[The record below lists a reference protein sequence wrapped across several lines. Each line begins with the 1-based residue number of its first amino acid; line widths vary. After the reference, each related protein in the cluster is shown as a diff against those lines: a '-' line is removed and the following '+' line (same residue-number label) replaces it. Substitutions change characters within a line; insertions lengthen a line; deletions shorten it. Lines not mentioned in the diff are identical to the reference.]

1 VDIRTKLVFALVS
14 VSLGS
19 MLALGVLM
27 YSSVE
32 TELRTQTFEQLDGL
46 AEFKLEAVQGI
57 VSGWHDR
64 VSLVASRTQLHMSL
78 AAYNRTG
85 SATSLSR
92 IQRIL
97 DDALGAS
104 PLFRQLWVHGPDGR
118 LVADVGRRGGVSPSD
133 TDVPTHAQTNER
145 TQYSGVIFPD
155 GEAPVVNLTAA
166 LVLES
171 QTVGYLHAVLRA
183 DEIVALSANYEGL
196 GDTGETMVV
205 VEGEGGAPR
214 ILHPV
219 RYAPDGGLA
228 IEAGLPVNPNG
239 PEAMG
244 LREDGERFTE
254 NLLDYRGASV
264 WAATR
269 FVPETGWGVVV
280 KVDTAEQAQPIEE
293 FRRRMIRL
301 AITLAAFAI
310 LFGTILGFRFAQP
323 IHVLAEA
330 ANRIRAGELEARSD
344 LDREDEVGLLART
357 FDEMASE
364 LESKVLLLTEF
375 RKFFDMSLD
384 MMCIA
389 TTDGYFRRVN
399 AAFVRELGWSE
410 TELLQRPFLSL
421 VHQDDVD
428 ATIQEIEK
436 LSGGTPTISFENR
449 FLCLDGSY
457 KLLRW
462 NSYPDEETGHLY
474 AMARVRGARP
484 AEQP

>member
-1 VDIRTKLVFALVS
+1 MDIRTKLVFALVS

-46 AEFKLEAVQGI
+46 AEFKLDAVEGI

-78 AAYNRTG
+78 AEYNRTG
-85 SATSLSR
+85 SAASLSR

-104 PLFRQLWVHGPDGR
+104 PLFRQLWVHNADGR
-118 LVADVGRRGGVSPSD
+118 LVAVGPRGGVTPSD
-133 TDVPTHAQTNER
+133 ADVSAHVQSNER
-145 TQYSGVIFPD
+145 THYSGVTFREGD
-155 GEAPVVNLTAA
+155 VPVVGLTAI
-166 LVLES
+166 LVLEN
-171 QTVGYLHAVLRA
+171 QTVGYLHAVLST

-219 RYAPDGGLA
+219 RYAPEGRLA
-228 IEAGLPVNPNG
+228 IESGLPVNPNG

-264 WAATR
+264 WASTR

-310 LFGTILGFRFAQP
+310 LFGTILGFRVAQP

-330 ANRIRAGELEARSD
+330 ANRIRAGELDARSN

-364 LESKVLLLTEF
+364 LENKVTLLTEF

-410 TELLQRPFLSL
+410 TELLRRPFLSL
-421 VHQDDVD
+421 VHQEDVD
-428 ATIQEIEK
+428 ATMKEIEK

-474 AMARVRGARP
+474 AMARVRDA
-484 AEQP
+484 QPTEPS